1 MICCW
6 IAADCGFLFTCPT
19 AWVTVAKLTPKLFAD
34 YSTYCWV
41 FQSAGILHRED
52 AGLVCDGVRNHIRH
66 SKEWLTVLGTEVTIL
81 PLFSSSCKATF
92 ISELADK
99 ASLLYL
105 KLWFRENAGL
115 ISNAW
120 WNGISLRIHEYLHFA
135 EFYFFG
141 VFCCFCSVPCNC
153 SAWFLVPFSVPRGS
167 LLWQPELEQSPAD
180 LAGGRQGP
188 EPGRQPVPSTKECT

>member
-19 AWVTVAKLTPKLFAD
+19 AWVTVAKLTLKLFAD
-34 YSTYCWV
+34 YSTYWWV

-52 AGLVCDGVRNHIRH
+52 AGLVMMSEITN
-66 SKEWLTVLGTEVTIL
+66 GTPKSGLQFWRVKL
-81 PLFSSSCKATF
+81 LSCPLLSFSYKATF

-99 ASLLYL
+99 SSVLYL
-105 KLWFRENAGL
+105 KLWFRENAAL
-115 ISNAW
+115 ISNAR

-141 VFCCFCSVPCNC
+141 VF
-153 SAWFLVPFSVPRGS
+153 
-167 LLWQPELEQSPAD
+167 LLFF
-180 LAGGRQGP
+180 
-188 EPGRQPVPSTKECT
+188 